1 MSVQFDHKQKLLED
15 IVECFFCENY
25 QRGCRAFFNQDKDLE
40 DHMKGCVFRLVY
52 CPCCQKSKDYS
63 KIQFKDWTDHLTAL
77 HDVAVHNLVPN
88 KSKSIPLSPKLLLCK
103 SWFLKI
109 KLNDKVDFFLIG
121 KVVNDEFLQRD
132 FLHLWISMQ
141 GSTLEAE
148 NSLYT
153 ISNLDKNGNG
163 SLFST
168 NVKTLDYN
176 PNDIINEPSV
186 FIIGLEFAKTMESE
200 DRGLKITIHD
210 LKNRPKWMTLNQVLK
225 KLYHRFVPTNR
236 PRESFGSKNHF
247 DYLNYHYS
255 SFLK

>member
-1 MSVQFDHKQKLLED
+1 
-15 IVECFFCENY
+15 
-25 QRGCRAFFNQDKDLE
+25 
-40 DHMKGCVFRLVY
+40 MKGCVFCLVY
-52 CPCCQKSKDYS
+52 CPCCQKCKDCS
-63 KIQFKDWTDHLTAL
+63 KIQFKDWTDHWTDHWTVL

-88 KSKSIPLSPKLLLCK
+88 KSQSIPLSPKLLLCK

-109 KLNDKVDFFLIG
+109 NLNDKVDFFLIG
-121 KVVNDEFLQRD
+121 KVVNDEFLHRD
-132 FLHLWISMQ
+132 FLHLWISMH
-141 GSTLEAE
+141 GSPLEAE
-148 NSLYT
+148 NYLYT

-163 SLFST
+163 SLLST

-176 PNDIINEPSV
+176 PNDIINEP
-186 FIIGLEFAKTMESE
+186 FTFTIALEFAKTMESE

-225 KLYHRFVPTNR
+225 RLYHRFVPTNH
-236 PRESFGSKNHF
+236 PREIFRSKNYF